1 MKKILI
7 FVATFAFLIAAF
19 PLTCLAADNSDIVNK
34 VVAAFN
40 SQINRTISAGNVQTI
55 IKDNDSNFYYVT
67 IGKIQN
73 RDKCEISLYDGHYII
88 SNGGYYYSG
97 DWGGSFWLRYD
108 SSSDTVDIL
117 GNGYKEIFNL
127 DGKHTKWEA
136 RYTQWVNVQSYIEL
150 KREDDSDITDK
161 ITFDNYVGN
170 AGLSSINPDVKPNV
184 ITAELPQNF
193 TVVQLGSY
201 YSQSIF
207 NYCFNSLN
215 PDYDLASISS
225 KLDII
230 INSLSG
236 IDDIKDMLNSV
247 ISCLNNSISYLSS
260 IYNYLNN
267 TQPVLFNRLLEVLK
281 RIDNYFITTDEN
293 NLTYIL
299 TDIDTILSKFLFK
312 WDDITQMYDFDY
324 SFFDGCAN
332 ILQKINDYIDELIL
346 QATEKE
352 NANDFSTN
360 LSNLQGDSNTIFGAS
375 ANLVNQLNGFVS
387 QVDGSGTTSLSVG
400 YSTTFGGA
408 NISDKLVISNAWWS
422 PYKPTAD
429 GIVSAFMWLVFLFNF
444 FKQLGGILAGNGF
457 TITIHRTHFN
467 PAHYDDELED

>member
-1 MKKILI
+1 MKKVLIFFISAILI
-7 FVATFAFLIAAF
+7 LSI
-19 PLTCLAADNSDIVNK
+19 PLTCFAADNTTDIINS
-34 VVAAFN
+34 VVTTFN
-40 SQINRTISAGNVQTI
+40 TTINRSITSANVQTI
-55 IKDNDSNFYYVT
+55 IKDNESDYYYIT
-67 IGKIQN
+67 IGKVNN
-73 RDKCEISLYDGHYII
+73 RDKCEINLYNGHYVIN
-88 SNGGYYYSG
+88 NGGYYYSG
-97 DWGGSFWLRYD
+97 DWAGSFWLRYN
-108 SSSDTVDIL
+108 SSNNSLQIL
-117 GNGYKEIFNL
+117 GNEYSEVLN
-127 DGKHTKWEA
+127 DEGKHLKWEPYCAGWIGLGSSISLA
-136 RYTQWVNVQSYIEL
+136 RADGT
-150 KREDDSDITDK
+150 TDT
-161 ITFDNYVGN
+161 ISFDNFVGK
-170 AGLSSINPDVKPNV
+170 SSLNSYSAASGTEI
-184 ITAELPQNF
+184 IFAELPQNY
-193 TVVQLGSY
+193 TVIQLGAY

-247 ISCLNNSISYLSS
+247 ISCLNNSISYLSDM
-260 IYNYLNN
+260 YRYLNN

-332 ILQKINDYIDELIL
+332 ILQKINDYIDDLIL

-375 ANLVNQLNGFVS
+375 ANLANQLNGFVS
-387 QVDGSGTTSLSVG
+387 QIDGSGATSLSVG

-408 NISDKLVISNAWWS
+408 NISDKLVISNSWWS

-457 TITIHRTHFN
+457 TITLHRTHFN